1 MKRSGLI
8 VFFLFVLTGVLYYV
22 YADDLTTTGNSI
34 KTITAVVERVVD
46 GDTVVLDN
54 GEKIR
59 FLGINTPEKGEFYK
73 QEAMDFTSQVENKTV
88 KVEILEKDKYG
99 RSLGYIFYNGKL
111 LNEELLRNGFAS
123 IFIYTDDKYSNRL
136 RKAEKEARD
145 SEIGIWK
152 KSSNFGCL
160 TLSEF
165 KYLEDGQRCTN
176 KERITLV
183 NSCKTLNVSI
193 KDDATH
199 IEHVLIQKGTF
210 SKNYSCVFND
220 AGDSLYI
227 WDKSG
232 LLIFERYYS

>member
-1 MKRSGLI
+1 MKRGSVV
-8 VFFLFVLTGVLYYV
+8 VFFLFVLSGVLYYM

-34 KTITAVVERVVD
+34 REITAVVEKVVD
-46 GDTVVLDN
+46 GDTIVLDN

-73 QEAMDFTSQVENKTV
+73 EEAMKFTSQIENQTV
-88 KVEILEKDKYG
+88 RVEITEKDKYG
-99 RSLGYIFYNGKL
+99 RSLGYVFYNGKL

-123 IFIYTDDKYSNRL
+123 LFVYTPDKYFDRL
-136 RKAEKEARD
+136 RKAEKEAID
-145 SEIGIWK
+145 SEVGIWK

-160 TLSEF
+160 TLVEF
-165 KYLEDGQRCTN
+165 KYLEDGNRCTN
-176 KERITLV
+176 KERVVLD
-183 NSCKTLNVSI
+183 NSCGTLNVSI

-199 IEHVLIQKGTF
+199 IEHVLIKEGTF

-220 AGDSLYI
+220 VGDSLYI

-232 LLIFERYYS
+232 LLVFERY